1 MLPGI
6 GLSGTPGPPSCAD
19 CCSEDTAA
27 TSGTTS
33 TSASGVGS
41 ASAAVAADSLREPP
55 VPIFC
60 SVGGAGVAC
69 RVCWSRCA
77 RGEGSPAL
85 ELRRIGAGC
94 SSASLRFRSATG
106 RQKTTMSVAAF
117 IFRDGAGKRRGVVDA
132 PFVKLPKWQR
142 MKNGSSTAS
151 TESARH
157 VTLINCASTHPS
169 RTLALR

>member
-19 CCSEDTAA
+19 SCSDDTAA

-60 SVGGAGVAC
+60 SVGGAGVAW

-85 ELRRIGAGC
+85 ELRRIGAGG

-106 RQKTTMSVAAF
+106 QQKKHHELRAF
-117 IFRDGAGKRRGVVDA
+117 VFSHTRHKTQGVV
-132 PFVKLPKWQR
+132 
-142 MKNGSSTAS
+142 
-151 TESARH
+151 
-157 VTLINCASTHPS
+157 
-169 RTLALR
+169 